1 MLRKLL
7 IRPGGIGDCILAIPA
22 MEYLRSDFTEVWVPS
37 PVVPLIQFAERVRA
51 ISSTGLDV
59 LGLPGVIPDAGL
71 LKDLRSFDQ
80 IVSWYG
86 SNREDFRDAVA
97 ALQLPFEFLEALPD
111 ASGSMHCCDF
121 FLKRVGGLI
130 GGCPNI
136 HFESVHRMKFA
147 AIHPFSG
154 SHKKNWPI
162 HYYRELAARL
172 PLPVSWCAGPE
183 EQLPDTVRMDD
194 LYELG
199 RWLSS
204 ARVYIGNDS
213 GITHLA
219 AASGAPVV
227 AIFGPSD
234 PAVWA
239 PRGGRVRIVS
249 GTLENITVEEVLNA
263 VSTLL

>member
-22 MEYLRSDFTEVWVPS
+22 VEYLRSNFTEVWVPS
-37 PVVPLIQFAERVRA
+37 PVVPLIQFADRVRA

-59 LGLPGVIPDAGL
+59 LGLPGVIPDAGVVEH
-71 LKDLRSFDQ
+71 LRSFDLV
-80 IVSWYG
+80 VSWYG
-86 SNREDFRDAVA
+86 SKRKDFRHAVA

-111 ASGSMHCCDF
+111 ANNSMHCCDF
-121 FLKRVGGLI
+121 FLKQAGAPS
-130 GGCPNI
+130 GGCPKI
-136 HFESVHRMKFA
+136 HLGSIRPIQFA
-147 AIHPFSG
+147 AMQPFSG
-154 SHKKNWPI
+154 SPKKNWPMQCF
-162 HYYRELAARL
+162 RELTSRL

-183 EQLPDTVRMDD
+183 EQLQDAVRMDN

-199 RWLSS
+199 RWLAS

-219 AASGAPVV
+219 AASGVPVV

-239 PRGGRVRIVS
+239 PRAERVRIVR
-249 GTLENITVEEVLNA
+249 GKLENITVEEVLNA